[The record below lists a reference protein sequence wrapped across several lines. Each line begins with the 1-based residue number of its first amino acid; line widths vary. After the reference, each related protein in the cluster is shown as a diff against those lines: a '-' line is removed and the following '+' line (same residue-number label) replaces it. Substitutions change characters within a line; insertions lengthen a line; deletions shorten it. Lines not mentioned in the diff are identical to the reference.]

1 MAERKFDYNNVSTVY
16 QNMKKIT
23 GDAGDGESIAGILH
37 KIDEEV
43 HNKVDV
49 SEEAIFGDLGKQ
61 MLLDWDNTSA
71 NFDNFV
77 TNFSNW
83 STLIA
88 QSAGNYAQF
97 EKDIAG
103 FKQANPLGVTSGGIT
118 DAYTNTGYYST
129 YDQAYVDSAAS
140 LVGTFVSYNGLG
152 YIDTNMVALEEQRKT
167 NAKWAFGIQAV
178 STILSVV
185 GLKGSGVF
193 AGAAGATDDVA
204 RVAAGAADDV
214 ARAAT
219 SSIDDL
225 VSKAPAVTKDKVAYV
240 NKLIEDGTINN
251 ADDFLKFFGGSESTA
266 KAAYTAA
273 NGGTG
278 GSSIVRN
285 ILKGFTDDAA
295 KTAATASGSA
305 SSSASVAASNSSI
318 FSAARS
324 KISSMSDDAIAKV
337 MGLSKEQVDSIILD
351 GGTVKQYALNS
362 LKDTKVAQAFANF
375 GTKTSEIS
383 SNLFSAAKTKISSM
397 SDDAIAKVMGLSK
410 EQVDSIILDGGT
422 VKQYALNSLKDTR
435 VVQAFANIGSK
446 VSNSSVANSVRNL
459 RIPSGTIPTAAGLG
473 TNLVGENLLDDI
485 NYDNVAITSNP
496 YVE

>member
-362 LKDTKVAQAFANF
+362 LKDT
-375 GTKTSEIS
+375 
-383 SNLFSAAKTKISSM
+383 
-397 SDDAIAKVMGLSK
+397 
-410 EQVDSIILDGGT
+410 
-422 VKQYALNSLKDTR
+422 R

-485 NYDNVAITSNP
+485 NYDNVAITSSP

>member
-97 EKDIAG
+97 EQDIAG
-103 FKQANPLGVTSGGIT
+103 FRQENPLGVTSGGIT

-140 LVGTFVSYNGLG
+140 LVGSFVSYNGLG

-167 NAKWAFGIQAV
+167 NAKWACGIQAV

-204 RVAAGAADDV
+204 RVAAGSADDV

-362 LKDTKVAQAFANF
+362 LKDT
-375 GTKTSEIS
+375 
-383 SNLFSAAKTKISSM
+383 
-397 SDDAIAKVMGLSK
+397 
-410 EQVDSIILDGGT
+410 
-422 VKQYALNSLKDTR
+422 R

-485 NYDNVAITSNP
+485 NYDNVAITSSP